1 MIPSV
6 AGAEIHTPVIP
17 KRAENRKVNPRR
29 RIMPLKDEMRAEL
42 YASPQLVK
50 YMELITLYPMKR
62 NVTV

>member
-1 MIPSV
+1 
-6 AGAEIHTPVIP
+6 
-17 KRAENRKVNPRR
+17 
-29 RIMPLKDEMRAEL
+29 MPLKDEMRAEL